1 MGVWYIRN
9 MKNQTTMKNSQE
21 IIELVEKLSY
31 EEYRT
36 MIKLFQGTGNSE
48 GNIRE
53 IPLAAALERSEKFEV
68 VGTQIKVPLENVKR
82 KNHRVD
88 ILLISDTEVLAVNSK
103 SNGKAHTLSDHSLVP
118 DFTAYVEGLQR
129 MFSNKKVTYVLA
141 RNSDVKHGLIDE
153 LVALGLKE
161 WSWDELFEY
170 TATEASSQQLEE
182 AIMELALEK
191 LRQNA
196 QRWFNETT
204 V

>member
-1 MGVWYIRN
+1 
-9 MKNQTTMKNSQE
+9 MKNQTPMKNSQE

-48 GNIRE
+48 GTIRE
-53 IPLAAALERSEKFEV
+53 IPLATALERSEKFEV
-68 VGTQIKVPLENVKR
+68 VGTQIKVPLKNVKR
-82 KNHRVD
+82 KNHKVD

-103 SNGKAHTLSDHSLVP
+103 SNGKAHTLSDNSLVP

-129 MFSNKKVTYVLA
+129 MFPDKKVTYVLA
-141 RNSDVKHGLIDE
+141 RNSNVKHGLIDE
-153 LVALGLKE
+153 LTALGLKE
-161 WSWDELFEY
+161 WSWEELFEY
-170 TATEASSQQLEE
+170 TITDANSQQLEE

-191 LRQNA
+191 LRHNSI
-196 QRWFNETT
+196 RWFNETT